1 MPAATGA
8 AMTEH
13 TRGTDGL
20 RRHAQQRSDEA
31 RRRIDKAIRDL
42 RRQGEPINVNAV
54 ARTAKV
60 TRKTIY
66 AHPDLLERI
75 RAHTTLH
82 VMAPAPQPRPPATDS
97 QNSIVAAL
105 RRQLTTQQTQLAKLK
120 AELKA
125 REDALAAAH
134 GEIARLSNPPR

>member
-1 MPAATGA
+1 MPAGTGT
-8 AMTEH
+8 AMTD
-13 TRGTDGL
+13 RSPGTDGL
-20 RRHAQQRSDEA
+20 RRHAQQRSDDA

-42 RRQGEPINVNAV
+42 RKRGEPINVNAV
-54 ARTAKV
+54 ARTARV

-66 AHPDLLERI
+66 AHSDLLERI
-75 RAHTTLH
+75 RAHTPLH
-82 VMAPAPQPRPPATDS
+82 LAAPTPPAPDS

-105 RRQLTTQQTQLAKLK
+105 RRQLTTQQTQLANLK

-134 GEIARLSNPPR
+134 GEIARLSSGQR

>member
-1 MPAATGA
+1 
-8 AMTEH
+8 MTDH
-13 TRGTDGL
+13 SRGTDGL
-20 RRHAQQRSDEA
+20 RRHAQQRSQDA
-31 RRRIDKAIRDL
+31 RRRIDTAIRHL
-42 RRQGEPINVNAV
+42 RKRGEPVNVNAV
-54 ARTAKV
+54 ARTAQV

-75 RAHTTLH
+75 RAHTPLH
-82 VMAPAPQPRPPATDS
+82 ITAPPPAPPVA

-105 RRQLTTQQTQLAKLK
+105 RRQLTTQQTQLVKLK

-134 GEIARLSNPPR
+134 GEIARLSHGQH

>member
-1 MPAATGA
+1 MPAASGA
-8 AMTEH
+8 AMTDRS
-13 TRGTDGL
+13 RGTDGL

-42 RRQGEPINVNAV
+42 RKRGEPINVNAV

-82 VMAPAPQPRPPATDS
+82 VMAPAPQPRPPAAES
-97 QNSIVAAL
+97 SIVAAL
-105 RRQLTTQQTQLAKLK
+105 RRQLTTQQTQLTKLK
-120 AELKA
+120 TELKA
-125 REDALAAAH
+125 RDDALAAAH

>member
-1 MPAATGA
+1 
-8 AMTEH
+8 MTD
-13 TRGTDGL
+13 RSPGTDGL
-20 RRHAQQRSDEA
+20 RRHAQQRSDDA

-42 RRQGEPINVNAV
+42 RKRGEPINVNAV
-54 ARTAKV
+54 ARTAQV

-75 RAHTTLH
+75 RAHSPLH
-82 VMAPAPQPRPPATDS
+82 LAAPAPPTPDS

-105 RRQLTTQQTQLAKLK
+105 RRQLTTQQTQLANLK

-134 GEIARLSNPPR
+134 GEIARLSNGQR

>member
-1 MPAATGA
+1 
-8 AMTEH
+8 MTDPS
-13 TRGTDGL
+13 RGTEGL
-20 RRHAQQRSDEA
+20 RRHAQQRSQAA

-42 RRQGEPINVNAV
+42 RKQGTPVNVNAV
-54 ARTAKV
+54 ARTAQV

-75 RAHTTLH
+75 RAHVPLH
-82 VMAPAPQPRPPATDS
+82 LTAPPPTGPAPDS

-125 REDALAAAH
+125 RDQALAAAH
-134 GEIARLSNPPR
+134 GEIARLSNAQHQ